1 MRYANIIM
9 SLFCAWVLWDQIE
22 RIDVNPRR
30 FLPKYWEVLDAED
43 SLSKC
48 KARLAE
54 VKSTEV
60 EKMNLLGG
68 AHDLRGG
75 AGYGVELKTGYVE
88 NHHLRCLPDTV
99 DPRAPKATQ

>member
-1 MRYANIIM
+1 MCYANIIM

-22 RIDVNPRR
+22 RIDVNPPG
-30 FLPKYWEVLDAED
+30 FLPKYWDVLDAED
-43 SLSKC
+43 SLPKC

-60 EKMNLLGG
+60 EQMNLLGVT
-68 AHDLRGG
+68 HDLRDG
-75 AGYGVELKTGYVE
+75 AGYGVKLKTGYVE
-88 NHHLRCLPDTV
+88 NHHLRCLPETV

>member
-22 RIDVNPRR
+22 KIDVKTPV

-43 SLSKC
+43 SFPKC
-48 KARLAE
+48 QARLAE

-60 EKMNLLGG
+60 KAMNVLGVT
-68 AHDLRGG
+68 HDLRAG
-75 AGYGVELKTGYVE
+75 AGYGVEFKFGGVE

-99 DPRAPKATQ
+99 DPRAPKAPQ